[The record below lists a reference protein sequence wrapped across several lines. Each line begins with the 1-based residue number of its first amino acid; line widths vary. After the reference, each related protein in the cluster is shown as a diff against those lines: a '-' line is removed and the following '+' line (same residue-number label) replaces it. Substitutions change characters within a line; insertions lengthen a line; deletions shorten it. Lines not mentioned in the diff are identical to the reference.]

1 MILSLNIVCY
11 TNNLILLYFR
21 FATIWLQRG
30 NDCRNKVT
38 LVTRNQDQVPLLEP
52 ASLMAEV
59 LETEQMLE
67 ERRGC
72 T

>member
-1 MILSLNIVCY
+1 MIVETKSRLSLE
-11 TNNLILLYFR
+11 TKTKFS
-21 FATIWLQRG
+21 
-30 NDCRNKVT
+30 
-38 LVTRNQDQVPLLEP
+38 LLEP